1 MNIGNVTDVS
11 KKCEVHVLAFLACP
25 TTKLLV
31 NVQDIHVAVRFGLV
45 TSAQVVCTVDP
56 RLFGPQL
63 SGP

>member
-11 KKCEVHVLAFLACP
+11 KKCEVRVLAFLACP

-31 NVQDIHVAVRFGLV
+31 NIQDIHVAVSFGLA

-56 RLFGPQL
+56 HLFSPQL